1 MLNRDEG
8 SSIDC
13 LIEGNV
19 ECRELTVRVDK
30 FGGWELPADWAT
42 HWTRFTDSLLYSW
55 PHKYCC

>member
-30 FGGWELPADWAT
+30 FGGWELPAD
-42 HWTRFTDSLLYSW
+42 
-55 PHKYCC
+55 